1 MLESERG
8 TDRSLQ
14 ERLELDRYQ
23 QAAARARRE
32 ALERYLRARAARTQ
46 RLRPRKPASMPR
58 ATVRLERR
66 QRPGWI

>member
-1 MLESERG
+1 MRESERR
-8 TDRSLQ
+8 DERSLQ

-23 QAAARARRE
+23 QAAALARRD

-58 ATVRLERR
+58 A
-66 QRPGWI
+66 